1 MVTGSGPEWRVNQP
15 FLQSVQ
21 SHCIDPARL
30 SVCYRVPSEPLIVHS
45 QRRHAAVASAYT
57 VGKSLLPVN
66 IVPNETS
73 GATTSSS
80 PTSSTWSPDRPF
92 FTSTQSQTQAPTQ
105 QLSGPGPSRLSET
118 LSIPS
123 RNQEV
128 CGAGLATTYSSV
140 RSRGKY
146 PCEFDHNHGRFVSKR
161 DRARHY
167 GSIHGV
173 YPFQYVCGGCNRH
186 DHRRD
191 AHLRHLVACSTE
203 GSSYC
208 CGKCAAKFSDK
219 KGYYEH
225 FELCKDAR
233 GRRKNTPRK
242 EDEERRIAVKH
253 F

>member
-30 SVCYRVPSEPLIVHS
+30 SVCYHVPSEPLIVHS

-128 CGAGLATTYSSV
+128 CGAGLVTTYSSV

-146 PCEFDHNHGRFVSKR
+146 PCEFDPNHGRFVSKR

-186 DHRRD
+186 YHRRD
-191 AHLRHLVACSTE
+191 AHLRHLAACLEKVLATAAGNVLPSFLIRR
-203 GSSYC
+203 GIVNISS
-208 CGKCAAKFSDK
+208 CARTHAV
-219 KGYYEH
+219 G
-225 FELCKDAR
+225 
-233 GRRKNTPRK
+233 GRILHQK

-253 F
+253 V